1 MFRGVVYV
9 VGHSACEKRLL
20 AFRSGP
26 VRSPVVACARRRAT
40 RRAED
45 G

>member
-20 AFRSGP
+20 AFRSP
-26 VRSPVVACARRRAT
+26 VPFDASSFARVVGRRA
-40 RRAED
+40 RAK
-45 G
+45 GG